1 MSSKREWVAVQHVP
15 HEGPGSIA
23 THTRLRGIPLRICR
37 PYRGE
42 ALPEPERLAGL
53 VVMGGPMGVADTDA
67 HPNLPAEIELI
78 ATLVEFNVP
87 VLGICLGAQLLAR
100 ALGANVYPGPK
111 AEIGP
116 GTVKLT
122 AAGRVDPV
130 LAAADHGEE
139 LPVVHWHGETFDLPV
154 GALRLASSEHYPN
167 QAFRFGARAYGLQF
181 HVEVD
186 RALAE
191 EWHSHL
197 PYGVRI
203 EGSTRK
209 AVERAG
215 HAVIAAFFDRAAPQR

>member
-1 MSSKREWVAVQHVP
+1 
-15 HEGPGSIA
+15 
-23 THTRLRGIPLRICR
+23 
-37 PYRGE
+37 
-42 ALPEPERLAGL
+42 
-53 VVMGGPMGVADTDA
+53 MGGPMGVADTDA